1 MAIEILPARLHDAQE
16 IASVSRL
23 LIEHGFVWSWTPR
36 RVARAI
42 RHPETEVIAAKQG
55 GRIVGFAVMRL
66 YDEHAHLFLLGVRTE
81 AQRQGIGRQ
90 LLEWLE
96 ELARAAGVGT
106 IRLEVRAKNHGARA
120 FYRSLGYLEIG
131 VAYGYYSG
139 LEDAIRMSASTKTRE
154 RMSRRP

>member
-1 MAIEILPARLHDAQE
+1 VAIEIRPARIGDASE
-16 IASVSRL
+16 IAWTSRL
-23 LIEHGFVWSWTPR
+23 LIEHGFAWSWTPR

-42 RHPETEVIAAKQG
+42 RHSETEVIAAKED

-66 YDEHAHLFLLGVRTE
+66 YDDDAHLFLLGVRKE
-81 AQRQGIGRQ
+81 AQRRGIGRQ
-90 LLEWLE
+90 MLEWLE

-154 RMSRRP
+154 RMRRRP